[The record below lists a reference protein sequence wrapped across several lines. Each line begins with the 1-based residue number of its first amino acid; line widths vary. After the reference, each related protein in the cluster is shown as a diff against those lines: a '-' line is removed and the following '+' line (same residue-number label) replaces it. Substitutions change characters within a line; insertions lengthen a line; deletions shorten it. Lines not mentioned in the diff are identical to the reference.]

1 MITFTLYRNGIT
13 FVLEY
18 TNVISASFVN
28 RYASIVYNDNGT
40 IRTVVHKLADNEHY
54 TLVSS
59 EIQ

>member
-1 MITFTLYRNGIT
+1 MIVFTLYRDGIT
-13 FVLEY
+13 VMVSY
-18 TNVISASFVN
+18 SNVISASFIN

-40 IRTVVHKLADNEHY
+40 IRTVIHKLADNEHY